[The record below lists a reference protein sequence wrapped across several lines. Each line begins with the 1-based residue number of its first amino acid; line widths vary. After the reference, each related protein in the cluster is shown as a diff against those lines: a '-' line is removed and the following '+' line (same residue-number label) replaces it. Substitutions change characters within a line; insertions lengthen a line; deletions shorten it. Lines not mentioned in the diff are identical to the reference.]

1 MLDPKILRKDT
12 EAVTKN
18 LLKRGF
24 VFDESLWNKLETK
37 RKELQGFTEKQQ
49 SKLNDVSK
57 SIGIAKKNSE
67 DTSILQDQ
75 ASKLTSQIKELTS
88 DLDALLAEIDEFV
101 LSIPNL
107 IDDDVPDGTDETAN
121 IELRKEGTP
130 RDFNFEVKDHLEIG
144 RNHEIDMEAGVKI
157 TGSRFKVL
165 RNDIAH
171 LQRALTN
178 FMIDIHVSEH
188 GYEEV
193 YVPYVVNQDSLYGT
207 GQLPKFE
214 EDLFKLE
221 GNANFYL
228 TSTAEVPVTNLFRDE
243 ILDSESLPIKYVCHT
258 PCFRSE
264 AGSYGKDTR
273 GIMRLHQF
281 EKVELVQAVEAS
293 DSEEALEELTGHA
306 EAILKKLELPYRV
319 VSLCSGDIGF
329 SAAKTYDIEVWV
341 PSQEAYREISSCS
354 NFRSFQARRM
364 KARWKNKSQNKT
376 ELLNTLNG
384 SGLALSRTV
393 LSLLENFQQ
402 ADGSVSIPDA
412 HMEFQAFVPSLCLST
427 KQK

>member
-12 EAVTKN
+12 EAITKN

-24 VFDESLWNKLETK
+24 VFDESLWNTLETK

-49 SKLNDVSK
+49 SELNDISK

-75 ASKLTSQIKELTS
+75 ASKLTSEIKELTS
-88 DLDALLAEIDEFV
+88 DLDVLLAEIDEFV

-107 IDDDVPDGTDETAN
+107 IDDDVPEGADETAN

-144 RNHEIDMEAGVKI
+144 RNYEIDMEAGVKI

-171 LQRALTN
+171 LQRALIN
-178 FMIDIHVSEH
+178 FMIDTHVNEH

-193 YVPYVVNQDSLYGT
+193 YVPYIVNQDSLYGT

-281 EKVELVQAVEAS
+281 EKVELVHAVEAS

-306 EAILKKLELPYRV
+306 ESILKKLELPYRV

-364 KARWKNKSQNKT
+364 KARWKNNRENKT
-376 ELLNTLNG
+376 ELINTLNG

-393 LSLLENFQQ
+393 LALLENFQESN
-402 ADGSVSIPDA
+402 GSVSIPDA
-412 HMEFQAFVPSLCLST
+412 LRSYMEKDLILNP
-427 KQK
+427 

>member
-49 SKLNDVSK
+49 SELNDVSK

-75 ASKLTSQIKELTS
+75 ASKLTSEIKELTS

-412 HMEFQAFVPSLCLST
+412 LRDYIGRDSILN
-427 KQK
+427 K

>member
-12 EAVTKN
+12 ARVIQN
-18 LLKRGF
+18 LKRRGY
-24 VFDESLWNKLETK
+24 VFDESLWNELEEK
-37 RKELQGFTEKQQ
+37 RKKLQGFTEDQQ
-49 SKLNDVSK
+49 SELNDLSK
-57 SIGIAKKNSE
+57 AIGIGKKNSE
-67 DTSILQDQ
+67 DTSDIQNQ
-75 ASKLTSQIKELTS
+75 ATKLTTKIKELS
-88 DLDALLAEIDEFV
+88 AELESLLEEIDNFV

-107 IDDDVPDGTDETAN
+107 IDEDVPDGVDETEN
-121 IELRKEGTP
+121 IEIRKEGEP
-130 RDFNFEVKDHLEIG
+130 RAFAFTVKDHLEIG
-144 RNHEIDMEAGVKI
+144 RNHEIDMEAGVRI

-171 LQRALTN
+171 LQRALIN
-178 FMIDIHVSEH
+178 FMIDTHVDEH

-193 YVPYVVNQDSLYGT
+193 YVPYIVNKDSLLGT

-214 EDLFKLE
+214 EDLFKINNE
-221 GNANFYL
+221 SNFYL

-243 ILDSESLPIKYVCHT
+243 ILESKQLPLKYVCHT

-281 EKVELVQAVEAS
+281 EKVELVQAVEATDS
-293 DSEEALEELTGHA
+293 DDALEELTNHA
-306 EAILKKLELPYRV
+306 ENILKKLELPYRV

-329 SAAKTYDIEVWV
+329 SSSKTYDLEVWV

-354 NFRSFQARRM
+354 NFRDFQARRL
-364 KARWKNKSQNKT
+364 KARWKNNNGKKT
-376 ELLNTLNG
+376 QLINTLNG

-393 LSLLENFQQ
+393 LAILENYQES
-402 ADGSVSIPDA
+402 DGSVTIPDA
-412 HMEFQAFVPSLCLST
+412 LRSYIGKERILKP
-427 KQK
+427 

>member
-12 EAVTKN
+12 AKVIQN
-18 LLKRGF
+18 LKRRGY
-24 VFDESLWNKLETK
+24 VFDESLWNELEEK
-37 RKELQGFTEKQQ
+37 RKKLQGFTEEQQ
-49 SKLNDVSK
+49 SELNDLSK
-57 SIGIAKKNSE
+57 AIGIGKKNSE
-67 DTSILQDQ
+67 DTSDIQNQ
-75 ASKLTSQIKELTS
+75 ATKLTTTIKELS
-88 DLDALLAEIDEFV
+88 SELESLLEKIDNFV

-107 IDDDVPDGTDETAN
+107 IDEDVPDGADETEN
-121 IELRKEGTP
+121 IEIRKEGKP
-130 RDFNFEVKDHLEIG
+130 RAFAFTVKDHLEIG
-144 RNHEIDMEAGVKI
+144 RNHEIDMEAGVRI

-171 LQRALTN
+171 LQRALIN
-178 FMIDIHVSEH
+178 FMIDTHVDEH

-193 YVPYVVNQDSLYGT
+193 YVPYIVNKDSLLGT

-214 EDLFKLE
+214 EDLFKINNE
-221 GNANFYL
+221 SNFYL

-243 ILDSESLPIKYVCHT
+243 ILESKNLPLKYVCHT

-281 EKVELVQAVEAS
+281 EKVELVQAVEATDS
-293 DSEEALEELTGHA
+293 DDALEELTNHA
-306 EAILKKLELPYRV
+306 ENILKKLELPYRV

-329 SAAKTYDIEVWV
+329 SSSKTYDLEVWV

-354 NFRSFQARRM
+354 NFRDFQARRL
-364 KARWKNKSQNKT
+364 KARWKDNNGKKT
-376 ELLNTLNG
+376 QLINTLNG

-393 LSLLENFQQ
+393 LAILENYQES
-402 ADGSVSIPDA
+402 DGSVTIPDA
-412 HMEFQAFVPSLCLST
+412 LRSYIGKESILKP
-427 KQK
+427 

>member
-12 EAVTKN
+12 AKVIQN
-18 LLKRGF
+18 LKRRGY
-24 VFDESLWNKLETK
+24 VFDESLWNELEEK
-37 RKELQGFTEKQQ
+37 RKKLQGFTEEQQ
-49 SKLNDVSK
+49 SELNDLSRA
-57 SIGIAKKNSE
+57 IGIGKKNSE
-67 DTSILQDQ
+67 DTSDIQNQ
-75 ASKLTSQIKELTS
+75 ATKLTTQIKELS
-88 DLDALLAEIDEFV
+88 AELESLLEEIDNFV

-107 IDDDVPDGTDETAN
+107 IDEDVPDGADETEN
-121 IELRKEGTP
+121 IEIRKEGKP
-130 RDFNFEVKDHLEIG
+130 RAFAFTVKDHLEIG
-144 RNHEIDMEAGVKI
+144 RNHEIDMEAGVRI

-171 LQRALTN
+171 LQRALIN
-178 FMIDIHVSEH
+178 FMIDTHVDEH

-193 YVPYVVNQDSLYGT
+193 YVPYIVNKDSLLGT

-214 EDLFKLE
+214 EDLFKINNE
-221 GNANFYL
+221 SNFYL

-243 ILDSESLPIKYVCHT
+243 ILESKKLPLKYVCHT

-281 EKVELVQAVEAS
+281 EKVELVQAVEATDS
-293 DSEEALEELTGHA
+293 DDALEELTNHA
-306 EAILKKLELPYRV
+306 ENILKKLELPYRV

-329 SAAKTYDIEVWV
+329 SSSKTYDLEVWV

-354 NFRSFQARRM
+354 NFRDFQARRL
-364 KARWKNKSQNKT
+364 KARWKDSNGKKT
-376 ELLNTLNG
+376 QLINTLNG

-393 LSLLENFQQ
+393 LAILENYQES
-402 ADGSVSIPDA
+402 DGSVTIPDA
-412 HMEFQAFVPSLCLST
+412 LRSYIGKESILKP
-427 KQK
+427 

>member
-12 EAVTKN
+12 EAITKN

-24 VFDESLWNKLETK
+24 VFDKSLWNTLETK
-37 RKELQGFTEKQQ
+37 RKELQSFTEKQQ
-49 SKLNDVSK
+49 SELNDISK

-75 ASKLTSQIKELTS
+75 ASILTSEIKELTS

-107 IDDDVPDGTDETAN
+107 IDDDVPEGADETAN
-121 IELRKEGTP
+121 IVLRKEGTP

-144 RNHEIDMEAGVKI
+144 RNYEIDMEAGVKI

-171 LQRALTN
+171 LQRALIN
-178 FMIDIHVSEH
+178 FMIDTHVNEH

-193 YVPYVVNQDSLYGT
+193 YVPYIVNQDSLYGT

-214 EDLFKLE
+214 EDLFRIQ
-221 GNANFYL
+221 GDTNFYL

-281 EKVELVQAVEAS
+281 EKVELVHAVEAS

-306 EAILKKLELPYRV
+306 EAILNKLELPYRV

-341 PSQEAYREISSCS
+341 PSQQAYREISSCS

-364 KARWKNKSQNKT
+364 KARWKNNRENKT
-376 ELLNTLNG
+376 ELINTLNG

-393 LSLLENFQQ
+393 LALLENFQQ
-402 ADGSVSIPDA
+402 SNGSVSIPDA
-412 HMEFQAFVPSLCLST
+412 LRGYMEKDSILNP
-427 KQK
+427 